1 MRKFLVPVLEIHK
14 SLRVIE
20 IDHDGDPTD
29 DEMKEAVQHTEV
41 RCDYDRMVSD
51 VTHDIEDDFDLD
63 EVREVTDEEIAEI
76 RQGYAADLQDRACNT
91 GVNCQ

>member
-1 MRKFLVPVLEIHK
+1 MRKFLVPVFEIHK

-20 IDHDGDPTD
+20 VEGDNAPTD
-29 DEMKEAVQHTEV
+29 DELKEAVQHTEV
-41 RCDYDRMVSD
+41 RCDYERMVSD
-51 VTHDIEDDFDLD
+51 VTNDIEDDYDLE

-91 GVNCQ
+91 GVNCR